1 MDTPTTE
8 AIAAIR
14 ARIDAVAGWRREADS
29 LAAQADDLERRAVI
43 ADQAAALLRSI
54 SSDRASDLAARV
66 SDLVTRGLR
75 TVFEDDAVEFRV
87 TTRTLRGQ
95 SAVEFALVT
104 DGVERPVL
112 DHHGGG
118 VAEVVAFVLRVVV
131 VLLTPGTRRVLI
143 LDEPFA
149 RVSVDYRPRLASFV
163 RDLVESTGLQL
174 IVVTHD
180 DALPEVADV
189 HYRVSRRGGESS
201 FQLVPPS
208 SWTPRTST

>member
-104 DGVERPVL
+104 DGVERPL
-112 DHHGGG
+112 RPPPGGG
-118 VAEVVAFVLRVVV
+118 AGGGALLAAGVFVAPCRPA
-131 VLLTPGTRRVLI
+131 PRRVPI